1 MLIKKKIP
9 KENKKVAFS
18 DIKYSLLLHVCGDIR
33 KPFHIYILIL
43 NILNLLTRNFYDF
56 IWLVWMDMRK

>member
-33 KPFHIYILIL
+33 KPFHIYINTKYFEFTNKEFL
-43 NILNLLTRNFYDF
+43 
-56 IWLVWMDMRK
+56 